1 MTQSTVCTWDNI
13 RLQRP
18 GSNALSKTDYN
29 IRGLVIEVAVYLVRL
44 KWDKQAEFKTNGS
57 TNLLN

>member
-18 GSNALSKTDYN
+18 GSNALSKTD
-29 IRGLVIEVAVYLVRL
+29 IRGLLIEVTVYLVRL
-44 KWDKQAEFKTNGS
+44 KWDKQAGFKTNGS

>member
-29 IRGLVIEVAVYLVRL
+29 IRGLVIEVRL